1 MRWLK
6 YIILLFVSFW
16 WFAGCS
22 PSLGKWLYEHHII
35 KDDYRYGDLY
45 RMANLPQFRVLKEKC
60 IYSPVKKEKL
70 QLIIAG
76 DSFTEEG
83 RIDQEMLAA
92 DQFDRIRVDEKTF
105 VKLENQLPQ
114 VLVIET
120 VERHARERFS
130 SKWRG
135 IILEEPMTASADKV
149 WYKKLLELRM
159 PYNAELHESELFGF
173 DFSMTIREWK
183 ALLNYK
189 LFNRVDPGVALN
201 KSEEHLL
208 YGIPTKPG
216 INSAFDPITDEE
228 IDSLVFF
235 INEAVD
241 YYQKAGIEH
250 VVLNIIPNK
259 TSILGADLGN
269 YNQLVQRIY
278 QHPDLKAETFN
289 IYPAFKEM
297 HAGAYEIGDTHWSCT
312 GQQLWIDRLNQLLKE
327 SIDAAKVSAEL
338 AVATSD

>member
-22 PSLGKWLYEHHII
+22 PSLGKWLFEHHII

-45 RMANLPQFRVLKEKC
+45 RMANLPKFRVLKEEC
-60 IYSPVKKEKL
+60 EIQPVKKKAL

-92 DQFDRIRVDEKTF
+92 EHFDRIRVDEQTF
-105 VKLENQLPQ
+105 VKIDNELPQ
-114 VLVIET
+114 VLIIET
-120 VERHARERFS
+120 VERHVRERFS

-135 IILEEPMTASADKV
+135 LTLEEPITAAADKV

-173 DFSMTIREWK
+173 DFTMKIREWK
-183 ALLNYK
+183 ALLNHK

-208 YGIPTKPG
+208 YALPTKPG
-216 INSAFDPITDEE
+216 ISSAFETISDIE
-228 IDSLVFF
+228 IDSLVYY
-235 INEAVD
+235 INEATV
-241 YYQKAGIEH
+241 YYHNAGIEH

-259 TSILGADLGN
+259 TSILGTDLGE
-269 YNQLVQRIY
+269 YNHLVQRIY
-278 QHPDLKAETFN
+278 SHPDLKAEVLN
-289 IYPAFKEM
+289 IYPAFNKM
-297 HAGAYEIGDTHWSCT
+297 KASAYEIGDTHWSCT
-312 GQQLWIDRLNQLLKE
+312 GQQLWVDELNQLMLNLE
-327 SIDAAKVSAEL
+327 E
-338 AVATSD
+338 